1 MGNST
6 KYEQFLSNWLY
17 EHLPESSEWT
27 LISDIDFIICN
38 YKTKRFMLLELKTR
52 WAEIKKWQR
61 DLYKM
66 LHNRLKA
73 SFDDWWTYMW
83 VHLIKFQ
90 WDNFYD
96 WEVTLDWN
104 RTNEY
109 ELQQFL
115 YDNLRYEKN

>member
-66 LHNRLKA
+66 LHNRLRA
-73 SFDDWWTYMW
+73 SFDDWWTYTW

-96 WEVTLDWN
+96 WEVTLDWD
-104 RTNEY
+104 RVNEY

-115 YDNLRYEKN
+115 FNKLLYEKN